1 MIRHPS
7 TTRRSIP
14 ARVVAAVVVGNAL
27 EFYDFL
33 TYAFFAVYIGRA
45 FFPSASSATSL
56 LESLGTFG
64 VGFVTRPIGGWVI
77 GRMGDRA
84 GRKPAMILSFS
95 LMGVAIAG
103 LALTPPRSMIGIAAP
118 ILVILFRMLQGFAV
132 GGEVGPTTAFL
143 LEAAPPERRGF
154 YTAFQFWT
162 QDLAVVT
169 AGLVGFGLANTLT
182 EQGLQSYGWR
192 IAFLAGT
199 AIVPFGL
206 KLRLTLPETF
216 RREGK
221 AAEAI
226 SPRPYLSVAVLGLVL
241 LASSTVGGYI
251 TDYMTTYAIATLH
264 MPANVAF
271 AATIVVGLCGLTFDL
286 VSGAL
291 SDIVGRKP
299 MMIVPGVLLLLAIL
313 PAFQIMAHYRTPA
326 ALLGATAVLTS
337 LMALSAGPIVIWL
350 TESFPAAIRSSG
362 VAIVYAATLALF
374 GGSTQYFV
382 TWLIKA
388 TGNPQAP
395 AWCWAGA
402 LLVGL
407 GAMMATRESAPL
419 RPVKA
424 AGLPPA
430 TGAPLSDAGRPPA
443 A

>member
-1 MIRHPS
+1 MITNRSPRPS
-7 TTRRSIP
+7 VP

-45 FFPSASSATSL
+45 FFPSASAATSL

-77 GRMGDRA
+77 GRMGDRS

-103 LALTPPRSMIGIAAP
+103 LALTPPEAMIGIAAP
-118 ILVILFRMLQGFAV
+118 ILVIFFRMLQGFAV

-162 QDLAVVT
+162 QDLAIVI
-169 AGLVGFGLANTLT
+169 AGGIGFVLANILT
-182 EQGLQSYGWR
+182 PQELQSFGWR
-192 IAFLAGT
+192 IALLAGI

-206 KLRLTLPETF
+206 KLRLMLPETF
-216 RREGK
+216 RREGT
-221 AAEAI
+221 AAAAPV
-226 SPRPYLSVAVLGLVL
+226 SARPYLGVAVLGLIL

-264 MPANVAF
+264 MRANVAF
-271 AATIVVGLCGLTFDL
+271 AATAVVGLCGLTFDL

-291 SDIVGRKP
+291 SDVVGRKP
-299 MMIVPGVLLLLAIL
+299 MMIVPGALLLVLIL
-313 PAFQIMAHYRTPA
+313 PAFYLIAHFRTAA
-326 ALLGATAVLTS
+326 ALLGATAVLS
-337 LMALSAGPIVIWL
+337 ILMALSAGPVVIWL

-362 VAIVYAATLALF
+362 VAVVYAVSLALF

-382 TWLIKA
+382 TWLLKA
-388 TGNPQAP
+388 SGNPLAP
-395 AWCWAGA
+395 AWCWTAA

-407 GAMMATRESAPL
+407 AAMMATKESAP
-419 RPVKA
+419 RRKRK
-424 AGLPPA
+424 PA
-430 TGAPLSDAGRPPA
+430 EPTPTTAVSLSDGGRPPA